1 MKQIE
6 ITVRITE
13 SVDKAMDKLEKL
25 GYKIVK
31 EGYIHDIYMTSK
43 YNELNEDNIQYIL
56 KNSVLLRNIKTD
68 DEEIKKITYKNKE
81 FDDNGDVIS
90 EQKINVDIKDIEK
103 SQKLFEALNFKKLVE
118 VKYKYISYKKDSQ
131 AFALQLVE
139 NLGILLEYESE
150 KDFEGITLQEINEE
164 KQKLYEEIKQMG
176 LEITEE
182 KDVKKAYELI
192 DKNLKNKSY
201 SI

>member
-25 GYKIVK
+25 GYEIIE

-43 YNELNEDNIQYIL
+43 YNELNENNIQYIL

-90 EQKINVDIKDIEK
+90 EQKINVDINDIEK

-192 DKNLKNKSY
+192 DKNLKNKSN